1 MSDDKKLIIVL
12 GSNYHPMQHIRH
24 AEIMLKEHFPDIIF
38 SAHLRT
44 KPIGIAS
51 PHFDNPLA
59 VSSAKGGLEDTLRD
73 IKRIE
78 HSCGDTMQQRKNGV
92 IVIDIDLLRF
102 GDKKLHKDDWE
113 RPYIRQLLEEMNL
126 I

>member
-1 MSDDKKLIIVL
+1 
-12 GSNYHPMQHIRH
+12 
-24 AEIMLKEHFPDIIF
+24 
-38 SAHLRT
+38 
-44 KPIGIAS
+44 
-51 PHFDNPLA
+51 
-59 VSSAKGGLEDTLRD
+59 
-73 IKRIE
+73 
-78 HSCGDTMQQRKNGV
+78 MQQRKNGV